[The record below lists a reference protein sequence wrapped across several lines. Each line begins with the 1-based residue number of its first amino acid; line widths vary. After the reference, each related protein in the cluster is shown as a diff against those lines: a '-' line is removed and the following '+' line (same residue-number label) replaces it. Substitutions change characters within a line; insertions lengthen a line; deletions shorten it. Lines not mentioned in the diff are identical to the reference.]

1 MKVRE
6 WTSKKRPEATPEAS
20 TVSMTMSDTR
30 KTPVAIVGGGPVG
43 LALALFLDRY
53 GVASVIFNTDTE
65 TRWHPKGSTQN
76 ARTMEHYRRLGIAAD
91 LRLLGLPADYP
102 GDVAYFTRFNH
113 FELARLKMPSAAQ
126 KARMVAQADK
136 LDQFPEPVLRANQMY
151 IEAFLLDYVRKR
163 SNITLRFGWEVKS
176 YIQDRDG
183 VSLSAESIADGRSE
197 NWRAQYLVGCDGGRS
212 FVRRQLGIRYEG
224 EDTLQQ
230 AYFGGRMFASH
241 VRLPTFYRDVLGDR
255 RAFQHWA
262 VNPQSR
268 ATLIALDGREEFL
281 FWMRP
286 SDLIAA
292 PDSETVKQAVMLCCG
307 ADIPIEVIG
316 SQPWTAGIALVAET
330 FADRRVLLAGDA
342 AHLFTPTGGFG
353 MNTGVDDAANLSWKL
368 AAMLHGWGGP
378 NLLESYEAERLP
390 ISVRN
395 TGAARELAKNIGDVR
410 ISPDM
415 EDDSE
420 AGAKAR
426 REIGAQL
433 STFGEEFG
441 SIGVQLGARYDGST
455 IVMGDDAAPAD
466 DFFNYTPSAVP
477 GGRAPHAWLGTGRSI
492 GDSLFDQLGIGFTLL
507 RLGAHAPDAGAFANA
522 AQMAGIPLAILDV
535 PDNDVRDLYERD
547 LVLIRPDQHVAWRG
561 NAANDADTVM
571 KTVAGNT

>member
-1 MKVRE
+1 MPK
-6 WTSKKRPEATPEAS
+6 AS
-20 TVSMTMSDTR
+20 TAFMTMSDTK

-53 GVASVIFNTDTE
+53 DVPSVVFNTDTE

-76 ARTMEHYRRLGIAAD
+76 ARTMEHYRRLGIASE

-102 GDVAYFTRFNH
+102 GDVAYFTRFNSY
-113 FELARLKMPSAAQ
+113 ELARLKMPSAAQ
-126 KARMVAQADK
+126 KAHMVATAGK
-136 LDQFPEPVLRANQMY
+136 LDQYPEPLLRANQMY
-151 IEAFLLDYVRKR
+151 VEAFLLDYVRR
-163 SNITLRFGWEVKS
+163 RPNITLRFGWEVKS
-176 YIQDRDG
+176 YTQHKDD
-183 VSLSAESIADGRSE
+183 VSLQAESIADGRSDS
-197 NWRAQYLVGCDGGRS
+197 WRAQYLVGCDGGRS

-241 VRLPTFYRDVLGDR
+241 IRAPTFYRDILGDR

-268 ATLIALDGREEFL
+268 TTVIALDGQEEFL

-286 SDLIAA
+286 SDPSIA
-292 PDSETVKQAVMLCCG
+292 PDSHAVQHAMALCCG
-307 ADIPIEVIG
+307 ADIPVEVIG
-316 SQPWTAGIALVAET
+316 TQPWTAGIALVAET
-330 FADRRVLLAGDA
+330 FADGRVLLAGDA

-353 MNTGVDDAANLSWKL
+353 MNTGIDDAANLSWKL
-368 AAMLHGWGGP
+368 AAMVQGWGGP

-390 ISVRN
+390 IAVRN
-395 TGAARELAKNIGDVR
+395 TGAARALAKNIGDVS
-410 ISPDM
+410 ISHEM

-426 REIGAQL
+426 REIGAHL

-455 IVMGDDAAPAD
+455 IIVPDEPPPAD
-466 DFFNYTPSAVP
+466 DFARYTPSAVP
-477 GGRAPHAWLGTGRSI
+477 GGRAPHAWLGSGRGE
-492 GDSLFDQLGIGFTLL
+492 GDSLFDKLGVGFTLL
-507 RLGAHAPDAGAFANA
+507 RLGANAPDAAAFANA
-522 AQMAGIPLAILDV
+522 AQSLSVPLSILDIA
-535 PDNDVRDLYERD
+535 DNDIRGLYGRD

-561 NAANDADTVM
+561 NTADDADAVM
-571 KTVAGNT
+571 KTVIGND